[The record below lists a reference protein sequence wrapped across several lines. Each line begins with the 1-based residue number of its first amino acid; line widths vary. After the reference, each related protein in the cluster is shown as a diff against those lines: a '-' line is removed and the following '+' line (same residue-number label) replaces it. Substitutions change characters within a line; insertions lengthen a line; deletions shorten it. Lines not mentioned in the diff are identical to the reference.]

1 MRYQIKN
8 EQGEWVDG
16 MPTTHLQPYRQYF
29 SDDFYIESYWADPN
43 HED

>member
-8 EQGEWVDG
+8 EHGEWVDG
-16 MPTTHLQPYRQYF
+16 VPTVNGQLYRLYF
-29 SDDFYIESYWADPN
+29 NPDFWIESYWADPN